1 MNHVVQPDLYNQCS
15 IYFSA
20 NSAYSV
26 VKSKIK
32 QNGYTIIELVIAI
45 LVASI
50 VSTLVFGAYF
60 TIYKE
65 FKIHTGRADKVM
77 ETVVAKKRMDA
88 LFKGI
93 KTISGSYK
101 STLEYSNYTDKE
113 NHTLSFRGNTLYIDN
128 NSKVKGI
135 KNFDYSISEKK
146 SKTGKNLLL
155 WETTLLNGYW
165 IGGASEVAL
174 E

>member
-1 MNHVVQPDLYNQCS
+1 MRNFRMLKSAQKLKPNH
-15 IYFSA
+15 
-20 NSAYSV
+20 
-26 VKSKIK
+26 
-32 QNGYTIIELVIAI
+32 GYTIIELVIAI

-77 ETVVAKKRMDA
+77 ETVVAKKRIDA
-88 LFKGI
+88 LFKDI
-93 KTISGSYK
+93 KTITGAYK
-101 STLEYSNYTDKE
+101 TTLEYSNYADKE
-113 NHTLSFRGNTLYIDN
+113 SHTLSFRSNALYGDN
-128 NSKVKGI
+128 DVKVKGI
-135 KNFDYSISEKK
+135 KSFDYSISEKK

-165 IGGASEVAL
+165 IGGASEVVL